1 MKQRVLIIED
11 DFEIRSTLSHVL
23 EFEGYSVSSAENGAV
38 GLNLLSA
45 MSLAEQ
51 PDVILLDHRMPVMD
65 GDQFL
70 RQWRQSVYQ
79 KIPVLMLSAGSP
91 DELQEVPVSSI
102 RKPFDVEELLRA
114 IQSMIGRNPGLGLRS
129 SFAH

>member
-23 EFEGYSVSSAENGAV
+23 EFEGYSVSCAENGAV

-45 MSLAEQ
+45 MSPTSL

-70 RQWRQSVYQ
+70 RQWRQSDYQ

-91 DELQEVPVSSI
+91 DELQEVPVRSI
-102 RKPFDVEELLRA
+102 RKPFDVDELLKA
-114 IQSMIGRNPGLGLRS
+114 IQNIVGRDSGLGLRA

>member
-11 DFEIRSTLSHVL
+11 DSEIRSTLSHVL
-23 EFEGYSVSSAENGAV
+23 EFEGYSVSCAENGAV
-38 GLNLLSA
+38 GLDLLSG
-45 MSLAEQ
+45 MSPAEQ

-70 RQWRQSVYQ
+70 RQWRKSDYQ

-91 DELQEVPVSSI
+91 DELSEVPVNSI
-102 RKPFDVEELLRA
+102 RKPFDVEELLKA
-114 IQSMIGRNPGLGLRS
+114 IQSMTGRNPGLSLRS